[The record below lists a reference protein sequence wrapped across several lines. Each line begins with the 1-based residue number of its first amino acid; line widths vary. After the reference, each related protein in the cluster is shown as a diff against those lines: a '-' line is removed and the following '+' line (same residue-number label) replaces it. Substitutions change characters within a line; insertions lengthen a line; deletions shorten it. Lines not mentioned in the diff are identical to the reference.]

1 MIRLIQISKRYD
13 GYSLND
19 IYVNPRH
26 IIYMTESHTEKQLFA
41 EGKIQ
46 LDFDKNVNFTKIK
59 INENDHVS
67 EIVVVGEPSTIEN
80 KIFKS
85 KNKTLLRG

>member
-41 EGKIQ
+41 EGKMLI
-46 LDFDKNVNFTKIK
+46 LL
-59 INENDHVS
+59 
-67 EIVVVGEPSTIEN
+67 
-80 KIFKS
+80 KS
-85 KNKTLLRG
+85 KSMRMIMFLKLLLLENLQR